1 MAWVCVSLSDK
12 QVCLSKEISL
22 WWMISAMPITLTAFL
37 GALNCR
43 FPAYRSLDTF
53 GLLTLLR
60 LARRNGFWLF
70 FHVLLAD

>member
-1 MAWVCVSLSDK
+1 
-12 QVCLSKEISL
+12 
-22 WWMISAMPITLTAFL
+22 MISAMPITLTAFL